1 MDRIE
6 SVVGMRRRTVRQAE
20 LKKMNEEAVKEKGDQ
35 AALITSLD
43 P

>member
-1 MDRIE
+1 MLR
-6 SVVGMRRRTVRQAE
+6 MRGRTVWQAE
-20 LKKMNEEAVKEKGDQ
+20 LTKMNEEAVREKGDQ